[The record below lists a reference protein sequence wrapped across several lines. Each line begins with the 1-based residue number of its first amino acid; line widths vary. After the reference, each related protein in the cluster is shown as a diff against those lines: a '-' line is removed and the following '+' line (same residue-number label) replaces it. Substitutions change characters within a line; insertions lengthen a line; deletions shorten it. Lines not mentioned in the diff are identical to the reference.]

1 MEQKIQRIK
10 ELTQLLNRYRDEYY
24 NQNAPT
30 VSDAAY
36 DRLFDELCH
45 AGGRERVCLWLTLPL
60 RRWATRWYRRC
71 RR

>member
-36 DRLFDELCH
+36 DRLFDELVMLEEETGVFM
-45 AGGRERVCLWLTLPL
+45 ANSPTQTVGY
-60 RRWATRWYRRC
+60 RWYRRC